1 MCQAHTVVN
10 QNDQECTDQ
19 LKKEKRQVNN
29 LLQKWDSLCGLYYMY
44 FILLSFYLVI
54 TKIITGYVVINEVRS
69 AGHEQ
74 IGNI

>member
-44 FILLSFYLVI
+44 FILLSFHLVI
-54 TKIITGYVVINEVRS
+54 TKILML
-69 AGHEQ
+69 
-74 IGNI
+74 